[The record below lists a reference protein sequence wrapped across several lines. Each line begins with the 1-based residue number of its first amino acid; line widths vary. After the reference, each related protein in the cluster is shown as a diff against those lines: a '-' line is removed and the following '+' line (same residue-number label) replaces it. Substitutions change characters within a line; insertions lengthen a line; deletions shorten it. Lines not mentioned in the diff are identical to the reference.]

1 MANTM
6 TLIASSTVGAGGAA
20 GFTFASIP
28 GTYTD
33 LLLKTSIRKSDA
45 TTLSSSYLKFNS
57 SSSSYSV
64 KRVFG
69 NGSSV
74 SSDTN
79 PTGTSA
85 LYIGSTNSAT
95 STSNTFSNM
104 DIYIPNYAGS
114 TNKSVS
120 VDIVQED
127 NASAGYQFLIAGLWS
142 NTAAITQI
150 DITGDANCVQYS
162 TAYLYG
168 IKNS

>member
-1 MANTM
+1 MANTY
-6 TLIASSTVGAGGAA
+6 TLIASSTVGSGGAA
-20 GFTFASIP
+20 GFTFTSIP

-33 LLLKTSIRKSDA
+33 LLLRTSIRKSDS

-57 SSSSYSV
+57 STSDYSY
-64 KRVFG
+64 KRLYG
-69 NGSSV
+69 NGSGAA
-74 SSDTN
+74 SDTN
-79 PTGTSA
+79 VVGTASM
-85 LYIGSTNSAT
+85 YIGSTNSAT

-127 NASAGYQFLIAGLWS
+127 NSSAGYQFIIAGLWS
-142 NTAAITQI
+142 NIAAITQI

-168 IKNS
+168 ISNS